1 MNKKFTSQS
10 AFFNPRV
17 LIGLCIVL
25 VGVVL
30 ALAQIGV
37 FSAAAQGILQA
48 MTKGRVITQSQD
60 PLVPVGFDCSTI
72 HEKGIDKQEN
82 FRAGAIMIACGEAP
96 GVSTSTS
103 TLGPI
108 GHFIKKLLTP
118 LAFGAADVDLVTGT
132 ETSPNVVQS
141 ETYTAANPD
150 NPNAIIGAS
159 SDSRGRNFIPIN
171 ISGASVSTDGGTT
184 FTRLTK
190 ANGQSP

>member
-1 MNKKFTSQS
+1 MKKKFTSQS

-48 MTKGRVITQSQD
+48 MTKGKIITQSQD

-82 FRAGAIMIACGEAP
+82 FRAGAIMIACGESS
-96 GVSTSTS
+96 GGSTSTS
-103 TLGPI
+103 TLGPV
-108 GHFIKKLLTP
+108 GQVIKKLLMP
-118 LAFGAADVDLVTGT
+118 LAFGAADVDLITGT
-132 ETSPNVVQS
+132 ETSPNITQS
-141 ETYTAANPD
+141 DTFTAANPD
-150 NPNAIIGAS
+150 NPNQIVVTYN
-159 SDSRGRNFIPIN
+159 DSRARN
-171 ISGASVSTDGGTT
+171 
-184 FTRLTK
+184 
-190 ANGQSP
+190 AN